1 MTKDYRRISGL
12 RKGVVCLA
20 ADKKGAMGDR
30 ENCQCT
36 NLHSQLKSKGPIDKT
51 RSISVQSR
59 RLAVVETLFDSDNR
73 RFSCSDALV
82 KYIPHARNRGLILKT
97 NSNTVQNKRR
107 RPCKNERTLMGSS
120 DSVKTLNWEAIPYD
134 EENVGKLVEVYG
146 KNNVGKTSFLQ
157 HLQPTTE
164 NIEKGTTNVS
174 IIESFIFFLL
184 SFFLFFLTTLIF
196 SNNVSHFALF
206 QTSNTA
212 VSSSPT
218 PTPKHVSLSKTFFV
232 KVCWKR

>member
-184 SFFLFFLTTLIF
+184 SFFFSFFLTTLIF
-196 SNNVSHFALF
+196 QNDVSHF
-206 QTSNTA
+206 
-212 VSSSPT
+212 
-218 PTPKHVSLSKTFFV
+218 
-232 KVCWKR
+232 

>member
-1 MTKDYRRISGL
+1 MPITKDCRRISGL

-20 ADKKGAMGDR
+20 ADKRDR
-30 ENCQCT
+30 ENCHCT

-59 RLAVVETLFDSDNR
+59 RLAVVETLFNSDNR

-82 KYIPHARNRGLILKT
+82 RNIPHARNRGLILKT
-97 NSNTVQNKRR
+97 NTNTVQNKRR
-107 RPCKNERTLMGSS
+107 QTCKNERTLIGSS
-120 DSVKTLNWEAIPYD
+120 DSVKTLNWKSIPYD

-164 NIEKGTTNVS
+164 NIEKGTTKVS

-184 SFFLFFLTTLIF
+184 SFFSFLDHLGLIF
-196 SNNVSHFALF
+196 KNDVSHI
-206 QTSNTA
+206 
-212 VSSSPT
+212 
-218 PTPKHVSLSKTFFV
+218 
-232 KVCWKR
+232 

>member
-1 MTKDYRRISGL
+1 
-12 RKGVVCLA
+12 
-20 ADKKGAMGDR
+20 MGDR

-59 RLAVVETLFDSDNR
+59 RLAVLETLFDSDNR

-164 NIEKGTTNVS
+164 NIEKGTTNIS

-184 SFFLFFLTTLIF
+184 SFFFFLFLTTLIF
-196 SNNVSHFALF
+196 PHNVSHFKEF
-206 QTSNTA
+206 CGFISDQQYRSIVFTNSDSQTCFTFKNILRE
-212 VSSSPT
+212 
-218 PTPKHVSLSKTFFV
+218 SLLE
-232 KVCWKR
+232 KVRISREYHIA